1 MMYVTN
7 PFCLPLLFMV
17 WVIELYLFAAFI
29 RLVMTQIPTARQSN
43 LYQQIR
49 LLTDFMP
56 EAVAKRL
63 PKGKEQPSPTWL
75 AWLIVLVSGIIL
87 RHLLIIIITT

>member
-17 WVIELYLFAAFI
+17 WVIELYLFAAFV
-29 RLVMTQIPTARQSN
+29 RLVMTQIPSARQSN

-63 PKGKEQPSPTWL
+63 PKGKEQSSPTWL

>member
-1 MMYVTN
+1 MIYSTN
-7 PFCLPLLFMV
+7 FLNLPFLLII
-17 WVIELYLFAAFI
+17 WLIELYLFAAFI
-29 RLVMTQIPTARQSN
+29 RLVIAQIPTARQSN
-43 LYQQIR
+43 LYQQIK

-63 PKGKEQPSPTWL
+63 PKGKEPSSPTWL
-75 AWLIVLVSGIIL
+75 AWLIVLVSGMIL